1 MAGNKEIQIKLERE
15 YPIPNWTLL
24 NYGTMI
30 TFDSIVGV
38 VVHGMKLGR
47 RERATSTEEKK
58 KRKRRKM
65 IGEEEVQLDLQDRD
79 CRCRSWSH
87 MSLPPLHAECPCR
100 RLLHSGRPLR
110 TTL

>member
-47 RERATSTEEKK
+47 RERATSTEKK
-58 KRKRRKM
+58 KEKATEDDRRGRGS
-65 IGEEEVQLDLQDRD
+65 IGLAGPRL
-79 CRCRSWSH
+79 
-87 MSLPPLHAECPCR
+87 SLP
-100 RLLHSGRPLR
+100 
-110 TTL
+110 

>member
-47 RERATSTEEKK
+47 REREQHQQKK
-58 KRKRRKM
+58 KR
-65 IGEEEVQLDLQDRD
+65 ESD
-79 CRCRSWSH
+79 
-87 MSLPPLHAECPCR
+87 
-100 RLLHSGRPLR
+100 GR
-110 TTL
+110 

>member
-38 VVHGMKLGR
+38 VASSTR
-47 RERATSTEEKK
+47 NETWPERERESNINRKK
-58 KRKRRKM
+58 KEKATEDDRRGRGS
-65 IGEEEVQLDLQDRD
+65 IGLAGPRL
-79 CRCRSWSH
+79 
-87 MSLPPLHAECPCR
+87 SLP
-100 RLLHSGRPLR
+100 
-110 TTL
+110 